1 VGSDQPDPAADD
13 ELRLAWRLLM
23 ELVLD
28 QRWRWPEVA
37 AHLGISQAGLRALLA
52 IDPDEPPPM
61 SQLARAMNCDA
72 SYVTAMVD
80 DLERAGYAERR
91 PAPGDRR
98 IKTVALTADGRIA
111 LQTVRHELLA
121 PPEQLARL
129 PAPERDSLARL
140 LRQALERQPKE
151 VPGSETRV
159 PRPAIEP
166 ADVAPTLPSHTAS

>member
-1 VGSDQPDPAADD
+1 MGSDEPEPPAHD

-37 AHLGISQAGLRALLA
+37 TQLGISQAGLRALLA
-52 IDPDEPPPM
+52 IDPDEPRPM
-61 SQLARAMNCDA
+61 RQMALAMNCDA

-98 IKTVALTADGRIA
+98 VKTVALTPQGCIA

-121 PPEQLARL
+121 PPDQLARL

-140 LRQALERQPKE
+140 LRRALES
-151 VPGSETRV
+151 G
-159 PRPAIEP
+159 
-166 ADVAPTLPSHTAS
+166 DH

>member
-1 VGSDQPDPAADD
+1 MGSDQPEPAADD

-37 AHLGISQAGLRALLA
+37 AKLGVSQAGLRALLA
-52 IDPDEPPPM
+52 IDPDEPRPM
-61 SQLARAMNCDA
+61 RQLALAMNCDA

-98 IKTVALTADGRIA
+98 VKTIALTPTGSHRLADRA
-111 LQTVRHELLA
+111 
-121 PPEQLARL
+121 
-129 PAPERDSLARL
+129 
-140 LRQALERQPKE
+140 
-151 VPGSETRV
+151 TRA
-159 PRPAIEP
+159 PRPSRSARS
-166 ADVAPTLPSHTAS
+166 APRART

>member
-1 VGSDQPDPAADD
+1 MASDAPDPPAPD

-37 AHLGISQAGLRALLA
+37 AQLGISQAALRALLA
-52 IDPDEPPPM
+52 IDPDEPRPM
-61 SQLARAMNCDA
+61 RQLALAMNCDA

-98 IKTVALTADGRIA
+98 VKTVALTPQGRIA
-111 LQTVRHELLA
+111 LQTVRYELLA
-121 PPEQLARL
+121 PPDQLARL

-140 LRQALERQPKE
+140 LRRALES
-151 VPGSETRV
+151 G
-159 PRPAIEP
+159 
-166 ADVAPTLPSHTAS
+166 DH